1 MNHFGFLGCQT
12 YIFQQYLGLKY
23 VHKLCI
29 VMFKNKNIKT
39 ANLPNP
45 RAQDSL
51 QFRIF
56 LVTSEKNNVQKK
68 KKKD

>member
-1 MNHFGFLGCQT
+1 MYTNCVLKEEPHPAPNHV
-12 YIFQQYLGLKY
+12 K
-23 VHKLCI
+23 K
-29 VMFKNKNIKT
+29 KKKNIKT
-39 ANLPNP
+39 ANLPNL
-45 RAQDSL
+45 RAHDSL